1 MSDPARFHVK
11 GWEKHQHYKSRRP
24 PWIKLHRTLLDDKD
38 FHRLHVAS
46 RALAP
51 MLWLLASESMDGT
64 VTADPHDLAFQL
76 RRSVDEVIE
85 AVKPLLAAG
94 FLSASGVLATCYQ
107 NAVREET
114 ETEERT
120 TEEKRIA
127 VAPLQPS
134 NGKAGTWNQAAC
146 GIVTARYG
154 GTAPG
159 GRITKA
165 LRPLVGRHGEETVL
179 SAWSRYIDE
188 TEAEYLSPERFATT
202 FSNWS
207 GQARAPASAKMREA
221 EARSRASMLGGLKG
235 DGSVMVG
242 GLGSDQGLLPGSG
255 QVGNGRGNPKPELPE
270 VSRLSDGAP
279 VGARRR

>member
-1 MSDPARFHVK
+1 MGRFRVK
-11 GWEKHQHYKSRRP
+11 GWERHQHYKSRRP

-85 AVKPLLAAG
+85 AIKPLLAAG
-94 FLSASGVLATCYQ
+94 FLSASGVLAACYQ

-114 ETEERT
+114 ETE

-127 VAPLQPS
+127 VAPRQPS
-134 NGKAGTWNQAAC
+134 NGKVETWNQAAC
-146 GIVTARYG
+146 RIVTERYG

-165 LRPLVGRHGEETVL
+165 LRPLVGKHGEAAVL
-179 SAWSRYIDE
+179 SAWARYLDE
-188 TEAEYLSPERFATT
+188 TDAEYLSPERFATT
-202 FSNWS
+202 FTHWS
-207 GQARAPASAKMREA
+207 GSGRRVAAPSEKALARVDRIRRMAM
-221 EARSRASMLGGLKG
+221 GGLDAG
-235 DGSVMVG
+235 ERQGMG
-242 GLGSDQGLLPGSG
+242 G
-255 QVGNGRGNPKPELPE
+255 GNGRDGVHALGPGGDDRGDGLSGEAVRSGSETK
-270 VSRLSDGAP
+270 SDGPP
-279 VGARRR
+279 VVLRRE